1 MRDGESTFV
10 GVSSARANDGTLF
23 DQVDHIELTSARG
36 ALSSISLNNKVRT
49 YKSTGT
55 N

>member
-36 ALSSISLNNKVRT
+36 ALSISLNNKVRT